1 MIRVLCIDDHALVR
15 YGIELTLSRQK
26 DMELIGSLATG
37 EEAIEFFRHDL
48 PDVTLVDLEL
58 ATMDGADTIRT
69 IRAIHPNARFIVLTV
84 YEDEEHIHRA
94 MSAGASTY
102 LLKETLSAELVQVI
116 RQVHS
121 GECPVSESVEA
132 ALHNRAAHPT
142 LTAREVEIM
151 QHVVEGKRNKEIA
164 AALFVS
170 EVTVMTHLRNIY
182 AKLGVNDRTAALS
195 VAVRRGIVQIR

>member
-1 MIRVLCIDDHALVR
+1 MIRVVCIDDHALVR
-15 YGIELTLSRQK
+15 DGIELILSRQK
-26 DMELIGSLATG
+26 DMELVGSLATG
-37 EEAIEFFRHDL
+37 EEAIDFFRHDA
-48 PDVTLVDLEL
+48 PDVTLIDLQL
-58 ATMDGADTIRT
+58 GTIDGVETIRT
-69 IRAIHPNARFIVLTV
+69 IRKTHPDARFIVLTV

-94 MSAGASTY
+94 MSAGAATY
-102 LLKETLSAELVQVI
+102 LLKETLSADLVQVI

-121 GECPVSESVEA
+121 GECPISESVEA
-132 ALHNRAAHPT
+132 ALQTRAAHPT

-164 AALFVS
+164 AALFLS

-182 AKLGVNDRTAALS
+182 IKLGVNDRTAALS